1 MDIPI
6 IHELILQRLLEELI
20 NIDKSGL
27 KFHVSK
33 NEPNLSPAI
42 LSRYVT
48 NTLFVKKIYK

>member
-48 NTLFVKKIYK
+48 NTLFVKKINK